1 MILKRALTLLSVS
14 SCLTIYYSQ
23 EKNIDTVFVFDNQMK
38 KVKLFHSLTTL
49 SPADIQKNSSNLS
62 EVLRFQSP
70 VYIKENGRGA
80 VSSPSF
86 RGTTAQ
92 QTAFVWNGINI
103 NSQFLGQGDIN
114 NIAVFGYDQMEIK
127 SGGGSVIYGSGAIG
141 GSIHLNNDL
150 SFNKGFSGLFNSE
163 VASFGTYNN
172 FAKAAFSNDK
182 FSFKISGNYLISQ
195 NDYEVPEKNNYIN
208 RNGKFYNTTF
218 NIGTAYKIAD
228 NQTISWQSQFYD
240 ATQNYRILEESLN
253 KTKYE
258 AQTVRSLLSWDI
270 NKSKISNSLKAAYT
284 EDNFQYYGNF
294 GEPYTSGGINKNYIF
309 KNDFNYF
316 IIPKLNINIIGEF
329 QQNKGE
335 GLGDSGIRNVSRNIG
350 SATGLLRFFATPNL
364 RFEAGIKQD
373 FVEKINSPLLY
384 SFSGKW
390 KANNWY
396 SLNLN
401 FSKNFRFPSFND
413 LYWEPGGNINLKS
426 ETSVQ
431 ADMNHEFSV
440 AGFTLSLSPYYMK
453 IDNMI
458 RWLPTSLGY
467 WATFNTDKVESYG
480 LESQLSYQKSFN
492 KNHFIKLVA
501 GYIYSKSV
509 DLENQKQLMY
519 VPLHKFSSNVDY
531 QYKFLRV
538 YAQGMFN
545 GLTYTTSDESRKYA
559 IYPYFVMN
567 AGLSATLIKN
577 YTLGIKVNNI
587 TDTVYETTAYY
598 PLPKRNYSINVT
610 INF

>member
-1 MILKRALTLLSVS
+1 MILKRALTVLSVS

-114 NIAVFGYDQMEIK
+114 NIALFGYDQMEIK

-172 FAKAAFSNDK
+172 FLKAAYSNDK
-182 FSFKISGNYLISQ
+182 FSFKVSGNYLISQ

-270 NKSKISNSLKAAYT
+270 NNSKISNSLKAAYT

-294 GEPYTSGGINKNYIF
+294 GEPYTSGGIK
-309 KNDFNYF
+309 
-316 IIPKLNINIIGEF
+316 
-329 QQNKGE
+329 
-335 GLGDSGIRNVSRNIG
+335 
-350 SATGLLRFFATPNL
+350 
-364 RFEAGIKQD
+364 
-373 FVEKINSPLLY
+373 
-384 SFSGKW
+384 
-390 KANNWY
+390 
-396 SLNLN
+396 
-401 FSKNFRFPSFND
+401 
-413 LYWEPGGNINLKS
+413 
-426 ETSVQ
+426 
-431 ADMNHEFSV
+431 
-440 AGFTLSLSPYYMK
+440 
-453 IDNMI
+453 
-458 RWLPTSLGY
+458 
-467 WATFNTDKVESYG
+467 
-480 LESQLSYQKSFN
+480 
-492 KNHFIKLVA
+492 
-501 GYIYSKSV
+501 
-509 DLENQKQLMY
+509 
-519 VPLHKFSSNVDY
+519 
-531 QYKFLRV
+531 
-538 YAQGMFN
+538 
-545 GLTYTTSDESRKYA
+545 
-559 IYPYFVMN
+559 
-567 AGLSATLIKN
+567 
-577 YTLGIKVNNI
+577 
-587 TDTVYETTAYY
+587 
-598 PLPKRNYSINVT
+598 
-610 INF
+610 

>member
-150 SFNKGFSGLFNSE
+150 SFNQGFKGVFNSE

-172 FAKAAFSNDK
+172 FLKAAYSNDK
-182 FSFKISGNYLISQ
+182 FSFKVSGNYLISQ

-335 GLGDSGIRNVSRNIG
+335 GLGDSGIKNVSRNIG
-350 SATGLLRFFATPNL
+350 SATGLLRFLATPNL

-458 RWLPTSLGY
+458 LWLPTSLGY
-467 WATFNTDKVESYG
+467 WAAFNTDKVESYG

>member
-1 MILKRALTLLSVS
+1 MILKRALTVLSVS

-49 SPADIQKNSSNLS
+49 SPADIQKSSSNLS

-114 NIAVFGYDQMEIK
+114 NIALFGYDQMEIK

-141 GSIHLNNDL
+141 GSIHLNNNL
-150 SFNKGFSGLFNSE
+150 SFNQGFSGLFNSE

-172 FAKAAFSNDK
+172 FLKAAYSNDK

-316 IIPKLNINIIGEF
+316 IIPKLNINVIGEF
-329 QQNKGE
+329 QQNQGD
-335 GLGDSGIRNVSRNIG
+335 GLGDSGIKNVSRNIG
-350 SATGLLRFFATPNL
+350 SVAGLLRFFATPNL

-390 KANNWY
+390 KANNCY

-467 WATFNTDKVESYG
+467 WAAFNTDKVESYG